1 MSRSAF
7 TLRLPAEER
16 QALESLSKVEGRPM
30 NQLLN
35 EAVRIYLTRR
45 GKREQSLSESLD
57 RLRAY
62 RERDPDFRLT
72 LASYGEMEATAGDP
86 LSETVIRGRQDP
98 DTTSPGPV
106 QTKIHDLLRS

>member
-1 MSRSAF
+1 MARSAF
-7 TLRLPAEER
+7 TLRLAAEER

-35 EAVRIYLTRR
+35 EAVKIYLTRR
-45 GKREQSLSESLD
+45 GRREQSLSESLD

-62 RERDPDFRLT
+62 RERDPEFRLT

-86 LSETVIRGRQDP
+86 LSETVLRGRQV
-98 DTTSPGPV
+98 TSEALPGPV
-106 QTKIHDLLRS
+106 QTRIHDLLRS